1 MEVGEEVVRALG
13 AGFDLTSDFRL
24 RFAKAAARRLVE
36 LDEEEARRDLPLP
49 GAGGATLRGVPGDV
63 VVDKGDRI
71 RFRSDVLQFNQ
82 VLSSHPLLLL
92 SRAAAACDCWG
103 ISGIQKPIEGS
114 RVGSPAPPGLSRPGN
129 FGGWSEGIA
138 ACRGGNYACRSRVVR
153 SSLSN
158 SSARREGAQ
167 VRFLL
172 PHFAR
177 FAPPPP
183 NALGIASSGRKR
195 WRMSSVLAPAR
206 LMPTAHRS
214 LPTCSAGGDAAFDSC
229 LLWP

>member
-36 LDEEEARRDLPLP
+36 LDEEEARRDLPEP
-49 GAGGATLRGVPGDV
+49 G
-63 VVDKGDRI
+63 
-71 RFRSDVLQFNQ
+71 
-82 VLSSHPLLLL
+82 
-92 SRAAAACDCWG
+92 
-103 ISGIQKPIEGS
+103 

-129 FGGWSEGIA
+129 FGGWSEGVA

-206 LMPTAHRS
+206 LMPTAHLFSWRRCCLRLMPPLAVINSAQRS
-214 LPTCSAGGDAAFDSC
+214 
-229 LLWP
+229 